1 MNDTTPQLGGNLDV
15 NTKNITFG
23 DSAGTTDDRLVF
35 GAGTDL
41 SIFHDG
47 TDSNIVNATNELNIK
62 GDGITLLS
70 NTSGEEYITCDVNG
84 AVTLYHND
92 VIKAATTANGLTITG
107 TALATTNTDTSNTGN
122 ITLDFGANQNF
133 VLTLTGNVTLDNPTT
148 EQVGQSGFIVFKQD
162 STGSRTVSLGTQYKT
177 SGGVN
182 TLTLSSTASA
192 IDVVPYIVDAADSI
206 LLGNPQLNFS

>member
-1 MNDTTPQLGGNLDV
+1 M

-70 NTSGEEYITCDVNG
+70 NSGGEEYITCDLNG

-122 ITLDFGANQNF
+122 VTLDFGANQNF